1 MTPGPGAK
9 WSEMAFVRHGPLSYP
24 PHLTANKETKNTPR
38 KPGDLGRRQ
47 NRHKRRNIRRAARP
61 GQRRPFP
68 EEAPGPARP
77 RLLTHSRSAPV
88 LTLGARR
95 RETHCS
101 CPSPIRPPL
110 ARGNEG
116 QRRGLPP
123 PHPSRGPVGS
133 ASTATPTCAGPTRAS
148 AAEPHTT
155 ASIEAGTPRLQQR
168 GASRP
173 RNVWHVSVSCAC
185 AAPPTRAIIERP
197 RPPRRLEGPQK
208 CRRCLAWTTNLTP
221 SLQLPPPPCSLV
233 C

>member
-1 MTPGPGAK
+1 MGPSLILPISQPTKRPKTPPANPGTSDAGK
-9 WSEMAFVRHGPLSYP
+9 TGTNA
-24 PHLTANKETKNTPR
+24 ETSGAQR
-38 KPGDLGRRQ
+38 ARAGD
-47 NRHKRRNIRRAARP
+47 ARSLR
-61 GQRRPFP
+61 RRPAP
-68 EEAPGPARP
+68 PGPARP

-95 RETHCS
+95 RETYCS

-133 ASTATPTCAGPTRAS
+133 ASTVTPTCAGPTRAS